1 MSEKLALSRYM
12 NNRNRLGLGWGF
24 GLGLFTIGY
33 LYFGCSYIEKASKSW
48 KEVKFEQCLYL
59 RVPLC
64 YEQNRC
70 AERTLHHLEV
80 SKYIPRISVGNSFD
94 RMLTFPRIF

>member
-1 MSEKLALSRYM
+1 MNINKSFMSEKLALSRYM

-48 KEVKFEQCLYL
+48 KEAKFEQCLYL

-70 AERTLHHLEV
+70 AEQTLHHLEV
-80 SKYIPRISVGNSFD
+80 SKSYQGSQWEID
-94 RMLTFPRIF
+94 LTAC